1 MYELYQCINMYQLQ
15 SMPLTKQIKNKTEN
29 HGVQVFVD
37 YDGRQPT
44 VTGDR

>member
-1 MYELYQCINMYQLQ
+1 
-15 SMPLTKQIKNKTEN
+15 MPLTKQIKNKTEN

-44 VTGDR
+44 VTGDRWLGNKLSGWQPAGW